1 MTCPEGTLS
10 LYTDIDPYCCGV
22 LGARVED
29 GSLPPGDVVL
39 ADVRDLTAKMLA
51 PYSHVHLFAGI
62 GGFPLGLAWAGFPLD
77 RSIITFGFPC
87 QDISTAGKGAGL
99 AGDRSG
105 LFWEACRV
113 VKVRQPEVFI
123 AENVGALSRRGLDV
137 VAAAMVEAGYVV
149 PEAYRVGA
157 WAIGAAHERER
168 WWIVGWRGA
177 EHDAAPQRNGR
188 VSVRRRRPDE
198 ASIDAD
204 GPGARKALQPH
215 AGAQRRR
222 SVGER
227 GAGTVAHEPVQVQP
241 DARRA
246 GRQEGSGDGGDQGG
260 ERRWWDQSARRDRG
274 WQPPVSG
281 PWRRVR
287 DEWQYAGPPVLVYA
301 GGAGLGQRDDAAVA
315 GGARFTPR
323 RPDPSLERGHTVP
336 VLPGYEQHPWEF
348 PRLHQRGMG
357 DAVHGLS
364 ERVADTFN
372 RLGVMALGN
381 AVVPQVVA
389 ALGRGVIAG
398 MGQQGERRAAS

>member
-1 MTCPEGTLS
+1 MTCPEGTLA
-10 LYTDIDPYCCGV
+10 LYTDIDPYCCAV

-39 ADVRDLTAKMLA
+39 ADVRDLTAEMLA
-51 PYSHVHLFAGI
+51 PYSHIHLFAGI
-62 GGFPLGLAWAGFPLD
+62 GGFPLGLSWAGYPLD

-87 QDISTAGKGAGL
+87 QDISAAGKGAGL
-99 AGDRSG
+99 DGDRSG

-168 WWIVGWRGA
+168 WWIVGWRGEESDTA
-177 EHDAAPQRNGR
+177 YKEGLEHVEERRSDRGTSLGR
-188 VSVRRRRPDE
+188 T
-198 ASIDAD
+198 
-204 GPGARKALQPH
+204 GAALQPH

-222 SVGER
+222 AVGER
-227 GAGTVAHEPVQVQP
+227 GAGTIIDKPVPVQP
-241 DARRA
+241 DARRVESEQRRGA
-246 GRQEGSGDGGDQGG
+246 DMQRGRTDQAQQTWVGDHG
-260 ERRWWDQSARRDRG
+260 G

-287 DEWQYAGPPVLVYA
+287 DEWQYAGPPVLIYA
-301 GGAGLGQRDDAAVA
+301 GCAGLGKRDAAAVA
-315 GGARFTPR
+315 GSARFAPR
-323 RPDPSLERGHTVP
+323 RPDPSIERGHTVP

-364 ERVADTFN
+364 GRLADTFN

-389 ALGRGVIAG
+389 AIGQGVIAG
-398 MGQQGERRAAS
+398 LGEQGERRAAS

>member
-10 LYTDIDPYCCGV
+10 LYTDIDPYCCAV

-77 RSIITFGFPC
+77 RSIVTFGFPC
-87 QDISTAGKGAGL
+87 QDISYAGKGAGL
-99 AGDRSG
+99 DGDRSG

-113 VKVRQPEVFI
+113 VTIRQPEVFI

-149 PEAYRVGA
+149 PEAYRMGA
-157 WAIGAAHERER
+157 WAVGAAHERER
-168 WWIVGWRGA
+168 WWIVGWRREESDAVQVPALHAPPGRGGA
-177 EHDAAPQRNGR
+177 SGGPAPGSSAE
-188 VSVRRRRPDE
+188 V
-198 ASIDAD
+198 
-204 GPGARKALQPH
+204 QPH
-215 AGAQRRR
+215 ARADGRRA
-222 SVGER
+222 VGQCGKR
-227 GAGTVAHEPVQVQP
+227 TVVDEPVSVQP
-241 DARRA
+241 DSGGVESEQRHGIDLQR
-246 GRQEGSGDGGDQGG
+246 GRTDQAQQAWVGNHG
-260 ERRWWDQSARRDRG
+260 G

-301 GGAGLGQRDDAAVA
+301 GDAGLGKRDAAAVA
-315 GGARFTPR
+315 CGARLAPR
-323 RPDPSLERGHTVP
+323 RPDPSIERGHTVP

-364 ERVADTFN
+364 GRMADTHN

-389 ALGRGVIAG
+389 AIGRGVIAG

>member
-1 MTCPEGTLS
+1 MTCPEGTLA
-10 LYTDIDPYCCGV
+10 LYTDIDPYCCAV

-39 ADVRDLTAKMLA
+39 ADVRDLTAEMLSA
-51 PYSHVHLFAGI
+51 YLHVHLFAGI

-77 RSIITFGFPC
+77 RSIVTFGFPC
-87 QDISTAGKGAGL
+87 QDISAAGKGAGL
-99 AGDRSG
+99 DGDRSG

-113 VKVRQPEVFI
+113 VTIRKPEMFI

-157 WAIGAAHERER
+157 WSVGAAHERER
-168 WWIVGWRGA
+168 WWIVGWRREGS
-177 EHDAAPQRNGR
+177 DAASSRGGR
-188 VSVRRRRPDE
+188 VSVRPQRPDE
-198 ASIDAD
+198 AAIDAD
-204 GPGARKALQPH
+204 GSGAREALQPH
-215 AGAQRRR
+215 TGSKRRQA
-222 SVGER
+222 VGER
-227 GAGTVAHEPVQVQP
+227 SAGAIAHEPVPVQP
-241 DARRA
+241 DAQRA
-246 GRQEGSGDGGDQGG
+246 GRQAGSGDGGDQSGAG
-260 ERRWWDQSARRDRG
+260 RWWDQSARRDRG

-301 GGAGLGQRDDAAVA
+301 GGAGLWQRDAATVA
-315 GGARFTPR
+315 GGARFAPR
-323 RPDPSLERGHTVP
+323 RSDPSIKRGHTVP

-364 ERVADTFN
+364 GRLADTFN

-389 ALGRGVIAG
+389 AIGQGVIAG
-398 MGQQGERRAAS
+398 LGKQGEMRAAS